1 MRSPELDLEVYQGPF
16 DLLLSL
22 IMREEVDLLE
32 VPLVDVITA
41 YLADMEAAGVIG
53 YWDDMTEFLL
63 LMSLL
68 VEVKSRMLLPDS
80 SLLFEEEELTPEEAR
95 DQLLERLF
103 VYSQFK
109 AAAEHLLDLA
119 RASGSSM
126 LRVSRDPA
134 KIVLPPLE
142 DVAGTGDAHE
152 LREGLARVLAQKGDP
167 DASHLAETKVE
178 LRKQISKVKRLL
190 SGRQSFSFNE
200 VFGAEQPLVQAL
212 SLFALLDMLS
222 RGEIKVQQPRVFGDI
237 VVKSGLNGNRGRG
250 SE

>member
-41 YLADMEAAGVIG
+41 YLEDMESAGVVG

-68 VEVKSRMLLPDS
+68 IEVKSRMLLPEAF
-80 SLLFEEEELTPEEAR
+80 LPFEEEELTPEQAR

-109 AAAEHLLDLA
+109 AASLRLRELGERSEACRLRPALGEAKTILPTEDEIAGEGDL
-119 RASGSSM
+119 
-126 LRVSRDPA
+126 V
-134 KIVLPPLE
+134 
-142 DVAGTGDAHE
+142 E
-152 LREGLARVLAQKGDP
+152 LRESLQRVIAHRGAP
-167 DASHLAETKVE
+167 DTSHLAQTKIE
-178 LRKQISKVKRLL
+178 LRRQISLIKDLL
-190 SGRQSFSFNE
+190 
-200 VFGAEQPLVQAL
+200 VAQPSSPSTRCSAG
-212 SLFALLDMLS
+212 SIPWCKLFRCSHYSICCHAA
-222 RGEIKVQQPRVFGDI
+222 R
-237 VVKSGLNGNRGRG
+237 
-250 SE
+250 